1 MIDRLRGAVL
11 GRWRELGIPGAAP
24 RDLSFH
30 LCDDGMGRAGRALVR
45 VFPSG
50 DSHPALIAKFPR
62 SGAARARAEREH
74 RLLRELE
81 EAAPRLAGRRFPRA
95 LLLED
100 DGDRLFTV
108 QSVIPGEPLAD
119 QLRAFA
125 DVDDAR
131 RLFDDARDWLGQ
143 IWRATGL
150 FEAGE
155 AAMWEPVLRAAL
167 AALESEGGGA
177 KTRDIE
183 TLIAAIEARAGTT
196 CLAAVSHG
204 DLGAGNLLGDSGEL
218 GAVDWEHGRLHQFSW
233 IDPVAFALDIAVRLG
248 QLRGDD
254 AAGGFRRAFLDDGP
268 LRTLVLGFLEDCLT
282 ECGTPADVLRLAVPA
297 LALSR
302 ARSRSATRSAALS
315 WRCIATQAL
324 AARGRLELSLR

>member
-1 MIDRLRGAVL
+1 MIDHLRTVVL
-11 GRWRELGIPGAAP
+11 GRWRELGLSAAPP

-30 LCDDGMGRAGRALVR
+30 LSDDGMGRAGRAVVR
-45 VFPSG
+45 VFRSG
-50 DSHPALIAKFPR
+50 DPRPALIAKFPR
-62 SGAARARAEREH
+62 GGAARARAEREH

-119 QLRAFA
+119 QLRAFS
-125 DVDDAR
+125 DVDEAR

-150 FEAGE
+150 FESGE
-155 AAMWEPVLRAAL
+155 AAMWEPLLRASL
-167 AALESEGGGA
+167 AALESEGSGA
-177 KTRDIE
+177 RTRDIE
-183 TLIAAIEARAGTT
+183 TLIAAIEARGGST

-204 DLGAGNLLGDSGEL
+204 DLGAGNLLADSGEL
-218 GAVDWEHGRLHQFSW
+218 GAVDWEHGRLHQFPW
-233 IDPVAFALDIAVRLG
+233 IDPVAFALDVAVRLG
-248 QLRGDD
+248 ELRGDD
-254 AAGGFRRAFLDDGP
+254 AVRGFRRAFLDDGP
-268 LRTLVLGFLEDCLT
+268 FRTQLLGFLEDCLT

-297 LALSR
+297 LALTR
-302 ARSRSATRSAALS
+302 ARSRSTTRSAALA

-324 AARGRLELSLR
+324 AARGRLEVSLR